1 MNRIFRGL
9 TRIFHQWHEAWA
21 SRGVRGRSVVEIC
34 GLTLLLLSWNCSA
47 EEFNLPGNGD
57 SVIGSVTTTVVKKG
71 DTLLDIARRN
81 ELGYRDI
88 QLANPGVDMWLPGK
102 GRHIVLPTKYVLPLT
117 PHTGIVLNIPEMRLY
132 YYPKPVAGQPRKVI
146 TYPLGI
152 GREGWTTPYVNTRVI
167 AKQKHPSWYPPKSIQ
182 KEHAEE
188 GDPLPDRIGPG
199 PDNPLG
205 NYALKLALPSYLI
218 HGTNKPYGIG
228 LRVSHGCI
236 RLYPED
242 IKALFQAVPV
252 GTPVHIV
259 NQPYK
264 LGLSNGRFYLEAHPS
279 LGEDSERFKD
289 NITSVVQMVVK
300 LTDNHDYYI
309 DWNLAQAV
317 IREHKGIPVEI
328 GRLKKTDMIAQ
339 SRDTKQA
346 DARDHKLDLKL
357 ESGLSSN

>member
-1 MNRIFRGL
+1 MTQIFRAL
-9 TRIFHQWHEAWA
+9 M
-21 SRGVRGRSVVEIC
+21 
-34 GLTLLLLSWNCSA
+34 LLLLCWNCPA
-47 EEFNLPGNGD
+47 EEFNLPANGD
-57 SVIGSVTTTVVKKG
+57 SVIGGVTTTEVQKG

-81 ELGYRDI
+81 ELGYREI
-88 QLANPGVDMWLPGK
+88 EMANPGVDMWLPGA
-102 GRHIVLPTKYVLPLT
+102 GRQVLLPTKFVLPLT

-132 YYPKPVAGQPRKVI
+132 YYPPAVHGQPRRVI

-152 GREGWTTPYVNTRVI
+152 GREGWSTPYVNTRVV
-167 AKQKHPSWYPPKSIQ
+167 AKQKNPSWYPPESIRQ
-182 KEHAEE
+182 EHAEE
-188 GDPLPDRIGPG
+188 DDPLPVRVPPG

-205 NYALKLALPSYLI
+205 DYALKLALPSYLI

-242 IKALFQAVPV
+242 IKALFQVVPV

-264 LGLSNGRFYLEAHPS
+264 LGLSNGRFYLEAHPY
-279 LGEDSERFKD
+279 LGEDSERFED
-289 NITSVVQMVVK
+289 NVTSVVRMVVK

-317 IREHKGIPVEI
+317 IREHRGIPVQI
-328 GRLKKTDMIAQ
+328 GHLKNADMVAQ
-339 SRDTKQA
+339 SRNVKQA
-346 DARDHKLDLKL
+346 DARDHHLDLRL
-357 ESGLSSN
+357 ETGLGGK